1 MSNRNSQA
9 NKQAAR
15 ERMRAERERQAKKD
29 KIRRQLIVGT
39 SIVAVLGIAAGI
51 GVAVTKMNS
60 SNGSDSASAAGWQS
74 GPKKKKFV
82 APANTSGKNGTDIII
97 GKKDA
102 KKTVEVF
109 EDPRCPVCATF
120 EQSTG
125 EKVRKEMED
134 GKYKLSFTI
143 GTFIDD
149 GIPGTGSKNAL
160 SALGA
165 AVNVS
170 PEAFLDYKK
179 ALFSPDNHPSEQDDA
194 FGKDSRLIKIAQEV
208 PALKDNASF
217 KKALKNGTYDPWAL
231 KMSAKFKGVK
241 DISGT
246 PSFKLNGTKMLAP
259 GGDPRTP
266 ITTPEQF
273 DYAYKKA
280 DKK

>member
-51 GVAVTKMNS
+51 GVAVTKMNAED
-60 SNGSDSASAAGWQS
+60 GSSASAAGWQS

-97 GKKDA
+97 GEKNA
-102 KKTVEVF
+102 KKTLEVF
-109 EDPRCPVCATF
+109 EDARCPVCATF

-125 EKVRKEMED
+125 EQVRKEMED

-143 GTFIDD
+143 GTFIDNNV
-149 GIPGTGSKNAL
+149 PGTGSKNAL

-179 ALFSPDNHPSEQDDA
+179 ALFSLKNHPSEQDDA
-194 FGKDSRLIKIAQEV
+194 FGKDSRLIEIAQQV
-208 PALKDNASF
+208 PALKNNASF

-231 KMSAKFKGVK
+231 KMSAKFQGVK
-241 DISGT
+241 DINGT
-246 PSFKLNGTKMLAP
+246 PAFKLNGTKMLAP
-259 GGDPRTP
+259 GNDPRTP
-266 ITTPEQF
+266 ITTPEAF